1 MVGLGLRFWPT
12 ERGGVVAALGLSSF
26 HPPGNDMIA
35 TSGIHFMNPWSQG
48 KTQTLA
54 VVGEK
59 GIATEVGLLMMMDGP
74 EKVPLGSATER

>member
-1 MVGLGLRFWPT
+1 
-12 ERGGVVAALGLSSF
+12 
-26 HPPGNDMIA
+26 
-35 TSGIHFMNPWSQG
+35 MNPWSQG

-74 EKVPLGSATER
+74 EKVPARIGNREANDLILIPGPSQWGLQNQCATVLP